1 MIIFL
6 NLKNNS
12 KNELIYITRNTMAL
26 KGLKS
31 DDIYVFYCLFIDQ
44 NQKIV
49 LSHDSLFHQFFKC
62 NFLSPKCLIT
72 PIFYTTSVLF
82 VNAADI

>member
-6 NLKNNS
+6 NLKNIS

-31 DDIYVFYCLFIDQ
+31 DEMYVFYCLFIDQ
-44 NQKIV
+44 NHKVV
-49 LSHDSLFHQFFKC
+49 LSWANFI
-62 NFLSPKCLIT
+62 NFLNAIFWAQNVLLPPFLIRLV
-72 PIFYTTSVLF
+72 FYM
-82 VNAADI
+82 